1 MRAYLDLLKD
11 ILRSGTPKDDR
22 TGIGTLSV
30 FGRQLCFDLKLGF
43 PLLTTKKLHW
53 PSICHE
59 LLWFLSGDTN
69 IRYLNE
75 QGVTIWDEWADASGN
90 LGPIYGKQWR
100 AWEGPRGEIIDQ
112 LSQVIATLKHD
123 PNSRRLLVSAWNVA
137 DLNLMRLPPCHYA
150 FQFYVAGG
158 KLSCMFHMRSV
169 DVFLGLPFNLASYA
183 LLTHLVAHQCEL
195 EVGELIWTGGDVHL
209 YRNHLEQ
216 AQLQLRREP
225 YPLPKLEIL
234 RRAPSLFDYRFDDL
248 RLNDYQAH
256 PPIKAEVAV

>member
-1 MRAYLDLLKD
+1 MRAYLELLSD
-11 ILRSGTPKDDR
+11 IIDHGVAKDDR
-22 TGIGTLSV
+22 TGVGTLSV
-30 FGRQLCFDLKLGF
+30 FGRQLRLDLGHGF

-53 PSICHE
+53 SSIVYE
-59 LLWFLSGDTN
+59 LLWFLSGSTN
-69 IRYLNE
+69 IAYLN
-75 QGVTIWDEWADASGN
+75 QHGVTIWDEWADPSGD

-112 LSQVIATLKHD
+112 LAQVVAALKCD

-137 DLNLMRLPPCHYA
+137 DLGRMRLPPCHYA
-150 FQFYVAGG
+150 FQFYVACG

-183 LLTHLVAHQCEL
+183 LLTHMIAHQVGL

-216 AQLQLRREP
+216 AKTQLQRDP
-225 YPLPKLEIL
+225 YPLPKLEIV
-234 RRAPSLFDYRFDDL
+234 RHPASLFDYRFEDFKL
-248 RLNDYQAH
+248 HGYQAH